1 MVFLPQREGWAAQ
14 RNARALG
21 AAVAV
26 LTFVLVLMSGCAM
39 NETTAT
45 RPARAPVQ
53 LLTASKQQLVAQYNA
68 QAMAVTSINASITMT
83 LTAGSSYKGVI
94 KQYHQVTGFILA
106 QKPSDIRV
114 IGQAPVVGT
123 NIFDMQSDGQTFH
136 IFIPSENKFVVGPAN
151 LERPSEKPI
160 ENLRPQHL
168 TDAIFWR
175 AMPAGTP
182 VLFEEASDGAGRY
195 YVLTVVRTD
204 GQKRGDEAG
213 EGAGGAG
220 AAASGAT
227 GGGAAANSEWE
238 IARKIWF
245 DRSSVITTQ
254 NPSLA
259 GQLEIARIETYDA
272 SGKIESDVRYAG
284 WDVFGGDKYPRQIS
298 IDRPESDYQ
307 LQIGITKLTI
317 GQPVTPDR
325 FVLKQPAG
333 TQLVNVGE
341 ENGGKSGDG
350 ASDNGGDQAVGK
362 GR

>member
-1 MVFLPQREGWAAQ
+1 VLATRFKVGSRKFSFLTRLALVSPLFLTIIFGVVFVG
-14 RNARALG
+14 
-21 AAVAV
+21 
-26 LTFVLVLMSGCAM
+26 GCAM
-39 NETTAT
+39 NETAAT
-45 RPARAPVQ
+45 KPARAPMR
-53 LLTASKQQLVAQYNA
+53 LLTASKQELVGQYNA
-68 QAMAVTSINASITMT
+68 QAEAVTSINASITMT
-83 LTAGSSYKGVI
+83 LTAGSSYTGVI
-94 KQYHQVTGFILA
+94 KKYHQVTGFILA

-123 NIFDMQSDGQTFH
+123 NIFDMESDGTTFH

-175 AMPAGTP
+175 AIPAGAP
-182 VLFEEASDGAGRY
+182 VLFEEASDGPGRY
-195 YVLTVVRTD
+195 YVLTVVRA
-204 GQKRGDEAG
+204 GGEKQGGEASEAAAGGDSGAA
-213 EGAGGAG
+213 AGGA
-220 AAASGAT
+220 ADD
-227 GGGAAANSEWE
+227 NNPDWK

-245 DRSSVITTQ
+245 DRSSAVTTQ

-259 GQLEIARIETYDA
+259 GQWEIARIETYDA

-307 LQIGITKLTI
+307 LQIGITKLVI
-317 GQPVTPDR
+317 GQAVTADR

-341 ENGGKSGDG
+341 ENRDSSGGGAGGDG
-350 ASDNGGDQAVGK
+350 GDK
-362 GR
+362 PR

>member
-1 MVFLPQREGWAAQ
+1 
-14 RNARALG
+14 
-21 AAVAV
+21 
-26 LTFVLVLMSGCAM
+26 M
-39 NETTAT
+39 NENTAT
-45 RPARAPVQ
+45 KPARAPVR
-53 LLTASKQQLVAQYNA
+53 LLTASKQELVGQYNA
-68 QAMAVTSINASITMT
+68 QAEAVTSINASITMT
-83 LTAGSSYKGVI
+83 LTAGSSYTGVI

-123 NIFDMQSDGQTFH
+123 NIFDMESDGETFH
-136 IFIPSENKFVVGPAN
+136 IFIPPQNKFVVGPAN
-151 LERPSEKPI
+151 LERRSEKPI

-175 AMPAGTP
+175 AIPAGAP

-195 YVLTVVRTD
+195 YVLTVVRAG

-213 EGAGGAG
+213 EAG
-220 AAASGAT
+220 ASEAGTGQAT
-227 GGGAAANSEWE
+227 GDAADDNIPDWK

-245 DRSSVITTQ
+245 DRSGVITTQ

-259 GQLEIARIETYDA
+259 GQLEIERIETYDA
-272 SGKIESDVRYAG
+272 SGKISSDVRYAG
-284 WDVFGGDKYPRQIS
+284 WDMFGADKYPRQIS

-307 LQIGITKLTI
+307 LQIGITKLAI
-317 GQPVTPDR
+317 GQAVTADR

-333 TQLVNVGE
+333 TQLVDVGE
-341 ENGGKSGDG
+341 ENGDKSGGG
-350 ASDNGGDQAVGK
+350 AGDNGGDNAVGK

>member
-1 MVFLPQREGWAAQ
+1 
-14 RNARALG
+14 
-21 AAVAV
+21 
-26 LTFVLVLMSGCAM
+26 M
-39 NETTAT
+39 NETTAKK
-45 RPARAPVQ
+45 PARAPGQ
-53 LLTASKQQLVAQYNA
+53 LLTATKQQLVGQYNA
-68 QAMAVTSINASITMT
+68 QAEAVTSINASITMT
-83 LTAGSSYKGVI
+83 LTAGSSYTGVI

-114 IGQAPVVGT
+114 IGQVPVVGT
-123 NIFDMQSDGQTFH
+123 NIFDMESDGETFH
-136 IFIPSENKFVVGPAN
+136 IFIPSQNKFVVGPAN

-175 AMPAGTP
+175 AIPAGAP

-195 YVLTVVRTD
+195 YVLTVVRP
-204 GQKRGDEAG
+204 GR
-213 EGAGGAG
+213 
-220 AAASGAT
+220 AASE
-227 GGGAAANSEWE
+227 NPDWE

-245 DRSSVITTQ
+245 DRSGVITTQ

-259 GQLEIARIETYDA
+259 GQLGIARIETYDA

-284 WDVFGGDKYPRQIS
+284 WDVFGADKYPRQIS

-307 LQIGITKLTI
+307 LQIGITKLVI
-317 GQPVTPDR
+317 GQAVTADR

-333 TQLVNVGE
+333 TQLVNVGDE
-341 ENGGKSGDG
+341 SGEKSDDG
-350 ASDNGGDQAVGK
+350 ASGNAGDNAVGK

>member
-1 MVFLPQREGWAAQ
+1 
-14 RNARALG
+14 
-21 AAVAV
+21 
-26 LTFVLVLMSGCAM
+26 M
-39 NETTAT
+39 NETAAT
-45 RPARAPVQ
+45 KPARAPVQ
-53 LLTASKQQLVAQYNA
+53 LLTASKQELEGQYNA
-68 QAMAVTSINASITMT
+68 QADAVTSINASITMT
-83 LTAGSSYKGVI
+83 LTAGSSYTGVI

-106 QKPSDIRV
+106 QKPADIRV

-123 NIFDMQSDGQTFH
+123 NIFDMESDGETFH

-151 LERPSEKPI
+151 LERPSDKPI

-175 AMPAGTP
+175 AIPVGAP
-182 VLFEEASDGAGRY
+182 VLFEEASDGPGRY
-195 YVLTVVRTD
+195 YVLTVVRT
-204 GQKRGDEAG
+204 GAASGREAG
-213 EGAGGAG
+213 EGGSAGSG
-220 AAASGAT
+220 ASGVA
-227 GGGAAANSEWE
+227 GGGAAANPGWE

-245 DRSSVITTQ
+245 ERSGVITTQ

-259 GQLEIARIETYDA
+259 GQLGIARIETYDA

-307 LQIGITKLTI
+307 LQIGIMKLTI
-317 GQPVTPDR
+317 GQAITADR

-333 TQLVNVGE
+333 TQLVDVGDE
-341 ENGGKSGDG
+341 KGGKSGGG
-350 ASDNGGDQAVGK
+350 AGGNGGDNAVGK